1 MKMKNLDN
9 TYAQV
14 FLTLMMILSISFAFS
29 PNISLTAL
37 STDFRWRK
45 TLINFY
51 SSLRLQLGDR
61 VFSKAVIGKDGWVFY
76 ADVASIKDYQN
87 SEPLNE
93 VKLNFFQK
101 KLSDLNTALVEQGIT
116 LLVVI
121 PPNKSTIYPQYMP
134 DEIPVLN
141 KDSRLDQF
149 VERMNGEKINVID
162 LRHAL
167 LDASKEQDVYY
178 KVDTHWNE
186 RGAYYGYY
194 EIINFL
200 SDHDVR
206 LIPHPLSD
214 YEYVYQEDLLNPD
227 LPSVLGIP
235 SIREERWVFIP
246 KFPVQETKTLR
257 LNLSDGR
264 HVSKM
269 TGQNDQLPSLL
280 IYHDSFYSAHSALSH
295 FMEPHF
301 KEITGVLFNPNK
313 NIWSLDWIQHEEPD
327 IVIIEIVERNLDA
340 ALTLLLESD
349 TPFP

>member
-1 MKMKNLDN
+1 MKNFDI
-9 TYAQV
+9 TYAKA

-29 PNISLTAL
+29 PNISLATL
-37 STDFRWRK
+37 STNFRWSQ

-51 SSLRLQLGDR
+51 SSLRLNLGDR
-61 VFSKAVIGKDGWVFY
+61 VLNKAVIGKDGWVFY
-76 ADVASIKDYQN
+76 ADAASIKDYQN
-87 SEPLNE
+87 SEPLSE
-93 VKLNFFQK
+93 AKLNFFQK
-101 KLSDLNTALVEQGIT
+101 RLSDLNLSLIDQGIT
-116 LLVVI
+116 LLIVI

-141 KDSRLDQF
+141 ENSRLDQF
-149 VERMNGEKINVID
+149 IERMNDEKINAID
-162 LRHAL
+162 LRPVL
-167 LDASKEQDVYY
+167 LDASKKQDVYY

-186 RGAYYGYY
+186 MGAYYGYY

-200 SDHDVR
+200 SDYDTR

-214 YEYVYQEDLLNPD
+214 YEYVYQDNLLNPD

-235 SIREERWVFIP
+235 SIKEERWVFLP

-269 TGQNDQLPSLL
+269 TGKNAQLPSLL

-301 KEITGVLFNPNK
+301 KEITGILFTPDK
-313 NIWSLDWIQHEEPD
+313 NIWSLDWIQQEEPD
-327 IVIIEIVERNLDA
+327 IVIIEIVERNLDI
-340 ALTLLLESD
+340 ALTLLLESAS
-349 TPFP
+349 PFP

>member
-1 MKMKNLDN
+1 
-9 TYAQV
+9 
-14 FLTLMMILSISFAFS
+14 MMILSISFAFS
-29 PNISLTAL
+29 PNISLTTL

-45 TLINFY
+45 PLINFY
-51 SSLRLQLGDR
+51 SSIRLKLGDR
-61 VFSKAVIGKDGWVFY
+61 VFSKAVIGKEGWVFF

-87 SEPLNE
+87 SEPLDE
-93 VKLNFFQK
+93 MKLDFFQK
-101 KLSDLNTALVEQGIT
+101 RLSDLSTSLDEQGIT
-116 LLVVI
+116 LLIVI

-141 KDSRLDQF
+141 ENSRLDQF
-149 VERMNGEKINVID
+149 IERMNEEKIKVID
-162 LRHAL
+162 LRPVL
-167 LDASKEQDVYY
+167 LSASKNQDVYY

-186 RGAYYGYY
+186 AGAYYGYY
-194 EIINFL
+194 EIINSL
-200 SDHDVR
+200 TNHDSR

-214 YEYVYQEDLLNPD
+214 YEYVYQNDLLNPD
-227 LPSVLGIP
+227 LPGVLGIP
-235 SIREERWVFIP
+235 SIKEERWVFLP

-301 KEITGVLFNPNK
+301 KEITGVLFNPDK
-313 NIWSLDWIQHEEPD
+313 NIWSLDWIQQEEPD
-327 IVIIEIVERNLDA
+327 IVIIEIVERNLDV
-340 ALTLLLESD
+340 ALTLLLENIPPS
-349 TPFP
+349 P